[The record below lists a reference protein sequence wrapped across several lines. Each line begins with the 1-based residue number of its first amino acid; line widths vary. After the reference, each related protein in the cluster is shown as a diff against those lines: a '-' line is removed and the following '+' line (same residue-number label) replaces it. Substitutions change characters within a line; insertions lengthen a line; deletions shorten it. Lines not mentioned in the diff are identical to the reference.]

1 MDFSS
6 LISGHLV
13 ARNGLGTAMWHALLL
28 AFHYFTV
35 AIRGIACRRLRAAA
49 MLAWALAGV

>member
-6 LISGHLV
+6 LISGHVV
-13 ARNGLGTAMWHALLL
+13 ARNGLGTAMWLGLLL
-28 AFHYFTV
+28 AFNNFTDAV
-35 AIRGIACRRLRAAA
+35 QGIACRRLRAAA